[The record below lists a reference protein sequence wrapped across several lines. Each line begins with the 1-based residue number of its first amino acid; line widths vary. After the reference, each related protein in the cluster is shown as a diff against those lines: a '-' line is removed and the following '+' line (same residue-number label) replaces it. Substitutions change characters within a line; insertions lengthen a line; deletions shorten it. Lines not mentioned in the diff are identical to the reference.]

1 MNKSGNI
8 PIPSLDLVDHQI
20 LKLLQEDAKLNV
32 NEIALKLNLTK
43 TPIYE
48 RIKRLERTGVIAK
61 YVAIVDR
68 KKFTPSIIVFL
79 SGSLNVS
86 KFEQTQE
93 FYDSVSEIDEV
104 LECYLLGG
112 DKDFILKVIA
122 RDLDSYHEF
131 YSDKIAS
138 IPHIGEIRSSFVLKE
153 VKQTTTI
160 PNMRL

>member
-1 MNKSGNI
+1 MSN
-8 PIPSLDLVDHQI
+8 LDIVDHQI
-20 LKLLQEDAKLNV
+20 LKLLQADAKLNV
-32 NEIALKLNLTK
+32 NDIAQRLNLTK

-48 RIKRLERTGVIAK
+48 RIKRLERTGVIDK
-61 YVAIVDR
+61 YVALVDR

-93 FYDSVSEIDEV
+93 FYDAVMKIDEV

-112 DKDFILKVIA
+112 DKDFLLKVIA
-122 RDLDSYHEF
+122 KDLDSYHEF
-131 YSDKIAS
+131 YSEKIAS

-153 VKQTTTI
+153 VKHTTTI
-160 PNMRL
+160 PNMELQ

>member
-1 MNKSGNI
+1 MAK
-8 PIPSLDLVDHQI
+8 LDIVDHQI
-20 LKLLQEDAKLNV
+20 LKLLQADAKLNV
-32 NEIALKLNLTK
+32 NDIAQRLNLTK

-48 RIKRLERTGVIAK
+48 RIKRLERTGVIDK

-68 KKFTPSIIVFL
+68 KKFTSSIIIFL
-79 SGSLNVS
+79 SGSLSVS

-93 FYDSVSEIDEV
+93 FYDAVMKIDEV

-112 DKDFILKVIA
+112 DKDFLLKVIA
-122 RDLDSYHEF
+122 KDLDSYHEF

-153 VKQTTTI
+153 VKHTTTI
-160 PNMRL
+160 PNMELQ